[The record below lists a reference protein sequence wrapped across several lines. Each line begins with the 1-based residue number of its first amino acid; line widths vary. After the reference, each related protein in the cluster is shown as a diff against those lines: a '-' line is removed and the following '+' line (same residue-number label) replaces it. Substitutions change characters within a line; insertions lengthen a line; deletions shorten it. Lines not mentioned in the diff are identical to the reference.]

1 MTQNKEARKPLSEA
15 TVKQFS
21 CNRQNKKGG
30 EKSIILRL
38 IEWQCQCVWSNTL
51 SGVSKKEIYISRRM
65 ELRINSSKAIPE
77 KSNKESVTQVGRA
90 ILEQGELRKYSDMND
105 IRERER
111 ERVREIVRERE
122 K

>member
-1 MTQNKEARKPLSEA
+1 
-15 TVKQFS
+15 
-21 CNRQNKKGG
+21 
-30 EKSIILRL
+30 
-38 IEWQCQCVWSNTL
+38 
-51 SGVSKKEIYISRRM
+51 M

-90 ILEQGELRKYSDMND
+90 ILEQGKIRKYSDMND

-111 ERVREIVRERE
+111 ETVREIVRERE

>member
-1 MTQNKEARKPLSEA
+1 
-15 TVKQFS
+15 
-21 CNRQNKKGG
+21 
-30 EKSIILRL
+30 
-38 IEWQCQCVWSNTL
+38 
-51 SGVSKKEIYISRRM
+51 M

-90 ILEQGELRKYSDMND
+90 ILEQGIIRKYSDMKD

-111 ERVREIVRERE
+111 ERERESERDSKREIEIN

>member
-1 MTQNKEARKPLSEA
+1 
-15 TVKQFS
+15 
-21 CNRQNKKGG
+21 
-30 EKSIILRL
+30 
-38 IEWQCQCVWSNTL
+38 
-51 SGVSKKEIYISRRM
+51 M

-90 ILEQGELRKYSDMND
+90 ILEQGIIRKYFDMID

>member
-1 MTQNKEARKPLSEA
+1 
-15 TVKQFS
+15 
-21 CNRQNKKGG
+21 
-30 EKSIILRL
+30 
-38 IEWQCQCVWSNTL
+38 
-51 SGVSKKEIYISRRM
+51 M

-90 ILEQGELRKYSDMND
+90 ILEQGIIRKYSDMKD
-105 IRERER
+105 IRESKR

>member
-1 MTQNKEARKPLSEA
+1 M
-15 TVKQFS
+15 
-21 CNRQNKKGG
+21 
-30 EKSIILRL
+30 
-38 IEWQCQCVWSNTL
+38 
-51 SGVSKKEIYISRRM
+51 YISRNM

-90 ILEQGELRKYSDMND
+90 ILEQGIIRKYSDMND
-105 IRERER
+105 IRR